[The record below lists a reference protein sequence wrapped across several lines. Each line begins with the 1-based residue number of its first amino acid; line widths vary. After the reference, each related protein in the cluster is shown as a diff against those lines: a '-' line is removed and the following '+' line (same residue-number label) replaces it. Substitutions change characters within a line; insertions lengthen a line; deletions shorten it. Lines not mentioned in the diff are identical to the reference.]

1 MLSYIFCPLRYFLLQ
16 FCYSQYIDNIII
28 LVKIIMKPE
37 EKYDGFEL
45 GPIRPPSEAKS
56 LLLRI
61 TRNCP
66 WNKCKFCSLYKGE
79 KFSIRPV
86 SHVMKDIDL
95 IKEYVDLIQRSSM
108 QSGGEVRREL
118 TKFQDGLSENEWIAF
133 DIALNWVQNGMKS
146 IFLQDANSLAM
157 KPDNLVAILKHL
169 SKTFPQV
176 ERITTY
182 ARSRSIARISDDNM
196 ARIAKTGLN
205 RIHIGMESGSD
216 EVLDFIKKGVDK
228 ETHIIAGQKVR
239 RAGIELSEYYMPGLG
254 GRKLSRVSALETAD
268 AMNKINPDFI
278 RIRTLAVPE
287 EVELFEDVQAGR
299 FTKMGDIEMAK
310 ELLLFFEHLNGI
322 TSTVKSDHILNLF
335 QEVEGQLPDDKERIT
350 APIKSFLS
358 MDKQKQLIYIVG
370 RRAGVFRYLDDINDL
385 VRMRHAE
392 NAVKSYCIT
401 LNNVDDFT
409 AEMMKKFI

>member
-1 MLSYIFCPLRYFLLQ
+1 
-16 FCYSQYIDNIII
+16 
-28 LVKIIMKPE
+28 MKPE

-66 WNKCKFCSLYKGE
+66 WNRCKFCNLYKGE
-79 KFSIRPV
+79 KFSIRLV
-86 SHVMKDIDL
+86 SHVLKDIDL
-95 IKEYVDLIQRSSM
+95 IKEYADLIQRSNI
-108 QSGGEVRREL
+108 QSGGEARREL
-118 TKFQDGLSENEWIAF
+118 TKLQDGLSENDWIAF
-133 DIALNWVQNGMKS
+133 EIARSWVLNGMKS

-182 ARSRSIARISDDNM
+182 ARSRSIARISDDDM
-196 ARIAKTGLN
+196 ARIAGSGLN

-254 GRKLSRVSALETAD
+254 GRKLSRVNALDTAD

-299 FTKMGDIEMAK
+299 FTKMGDIEMAE
-310 ELLLFFEHLNGI
+310 ELLLFLEHLNGI

-370 RRAGVFRYLDDINDL
+370 RRAGVFRYLDDINDP

-409 AEMMKKFI
+409 AEMMKRFI

>member
-1 MLSYIFCPLRYFLLQ
+1 
-16 FCYSQYIDNIII
+16 
-28 LVKIIMKPE
+28 MKPE

-66 WNKCKFCSLYKGE
+66 WNRCKFCSLYKGE
-79 KFSIRPV
+79 KFSIRLV
-86 SHVMKDIDL
+86 SHVLKDIDL
-95 IKEYVDLIQRSSM
+95 IKEYADLIQRSDM
-108 QSGGEVRREL
+108 QSGSKARREL
-118 TKFQDGLSENEWIAF
+118 AKLQDGLSENEWIAF
-133 DIALNWVQNGMKS
+133 EIARSWVLNGMKS

-182 ARSRSIARISDDNM
+182 ARSRSIARISDDDM
-196 ARIAKTGLN
+196 ARIAGAGLN

-228 ETHIIAGQKVR
+228 ETQIIAGQKVR

-254 GRKLSRVSALETAD
+254 GRKLSRVNALDTAD

-299 FTKMGDIEMAK
+299 FAKMGDIEMAK
-310 ELLLFFEHLNGI
+310 ELLLFLEHLNGI
-322 TSTVKSDHILNLF
+322 TSTIKSDHILNLF

-350 APIKSFLS
+350 APIKNFLS
-358 MDKQKQLIYIVG
+358 MDKQMQLIYIVG
-370 RRAGVFRYLDDINDL
+370 RRAGVFRYLDDINDP

-401 LNNVDDFT
+401 LNNVDEFT

>member
-1 MLSYIFCPLRYFLLQ
+1 
-16 FCYSQYIDNIII
+16 
-28 LVKIIMKPE
+28 MKPE

-56 LLLRI
+56 LLFRI

-66 WNKCKFCSLYKGE
+66 WNRCKFCSLYKGE
-79 KFSIRPV
+79 KFSIRLV
-86 SHVMKDIDL
+86 SHVLKDIDL
-95 IKEYVDLIQRSSM
+95 IKKYADLIQRSDM
-108 QSGGEVRREL
+108 QSGSEARQEL
-118 TKFQDGLSENEWIAF
+118 TKLQDGLSENEWIAF
-133 DIALNWVQNGMKS
+133 DIALNWVRNGMKS

-157 KPDNLVAILKHL
+157 KPDKLVAILKHL

-182 ARSRSIARISDDNM
+182 ARSRSIARISDDDM
-196 ARIAKTGLN
+196 ARIARSGLS

-254 GRKLSRVSALETAD
+254 GRKLSRENALETAD

-287 EVELFEDVQAGR
+287 EVELFEDVKAGR

-310 ELLLFFEHLNGI
+310 ELLLFLEHLNGI

-370 RRAGVFRYLDDINDL
+370 RRAGVFRYLDDINDP

-401 LNNVDDFT
+401 LNNVDDFI

>member
-1 MLSYIFCPLRYFLLQ
+1 
-16 FCYSQYIDNIII
+16 
-28 LVKIIMKPE
+28 MKPE
-37 EKYDGFEL
+37 EQYDGFEL

-66 WNKCKFCSLYKGE
+66 WNRCKFCSLYKGE
-79 KFSIRPV
+79 KFSIRLV
-86 SHVMKDIDL
+86 SHILKDIDL
-95 IKEYVDLIQRSSM
+95 IKEYVDRTKRSNM
-108 QSGGEVRREL
+108 QSGSEVRLEL

-133 DIALNWVQNGMKS
+133 DIARNWVRNGMKS

-182 ARSRSIARISDDNM
+182 ARSRSIARISDDDM
-196 ARIAKTGLN
+196 ARIAGSGLN

-254 GRKLSRVSALETAD
+254 GRKLSRVNALETAD

-287 EVELFEDVQAGR
+287 EVELFEDVQEGR
-299 FTKMGDIEMAK
+299 FTKIGDIETAK
-310 ELLLFFEHLNGI
+310 ELLLFLEHLNGI
-322 TSTVKSDHILNLF
+322 TSTVKSDHILNLL
-335 QEVEGQLPDDKERIT
+335 QEVEGQLPDDKEMIT
-350 APIKSFLS
+350 APIKNFLS

-370 RRAGVFRYLDDINDL
+370 RRAGVFRYLDDINDP

-392 NAVKSYCIT
+392 KAVKSYCIT
-401 LNNVDDFT
+401 FNNVDDFT
-409 AEMMKKFI
+409 AEMMKRFI